1 MKQETKQ
8 YAGCITVMILGF
20 AFLGFLGIKN
30 IESEESKK
38 EKLPGKYLYVDR
50 LNTLHARN
58 KCLHIGDTDI
68 ENPIGNKAVTR
79 ILTKEVDEDLLVN
92 TCAWCINDEVY
103 DKLERIAKRN
113 RRGYE
118 YYGD

>member
-1 MKQETKQ
+1 MK
-8 YAGCITVMILGF
+8 
-20 AFLGFLGIKN
+20 N
-30 IESEESKK
+30 PR
-38 EKLPGKYLYVDR
+38 KLPGKYLYVDK

>member
-1 MKQETKQ
+1 MKQETKY
-8 YAGCITVMILGF
+8 YAGCLTVIILGF
-20 AFLGFLGIKN
+20 AFLGFLAIKN
-30 IESEESKK
+30 NESEESKK

-58 KCLHIGDTDI
+58 KCFHIGDDNLD
-68 ENPIGNKAVTR
+68 NPMGNKAVTR

-103 DKLERIAKRN
+103 DKLVKIAKRN

-118 YYGD
+118 YE